1 MLFKTTCDLMV
12 ETYFI
17 TSMNDRKTIMK
28 KYEYK
33 FVTIKLSLL
42 NTLPKEDYREVIEK
56 EASEGWR
63 FIQLVPK
70 VIQTKD
76 SYELIFE
83 KEKI

>member
-1 MLFKTTCDLMV
+1 
-12 ETYFI
+12 
-17 TSMNDRKTIMK
+17 MK

-33 FVTIKLSLL
+33 FVTIKLSLM
-42 NTLPKEDYREVIEK
+42 TGLPKENYREVIEK
-56 EASEGWR
+56 KASEGWR